1 MTRIVMAPDSF
12 KGTVTAPDAAA
23 ALAAGWRAVRP
34 RDEIVLSPMADG
46 GEGTLEAVAAAVRGA
61 VRVPVIVPGPEGA
74 PVEAVWLR
82 LPATADAPAGI
93 GVVELA
99 QTSGIELLHGELRP
113 WTASTLGFGR
123 AVVAALAAGVS
134 QLVLAIGSSASTDG
148 GAGLLRAL
156 GARFTDAAGDPIPEG
171 AEGLQRLAAVDLARL
186 APLPSGG
193 VRVLTDVENPLLG
206 ARGAARVF
214 GPQKGLDA
222 AGVARADAALA
233 RLASFAPG
241 VDAAAPGAG
250 AAGGTGWALLVWGAD
265 LVAGAPEIAAVTG
278 LAEAAASADLV
289 ITGEGAYDR
298 QSAAGKVP
306 ALVAALAPGRTALV
320 AGRISSDA
328 DLSAF
333 TATVSLAEIAGSAA
347 AAMIEP
353 VVSIRAAGARLAD
366 TLEPHPRGAP

>member
-61 VRVPVIVPGPEGA
+61 VRVPVTVPGPGGA
-74 PVEAVWLR
+74 TVDAVWLR

-99 QTSGIELLHGELRP
+99 QTSGIELLHEELRP

-123 AVVAALAAGVS
+123 AVAAALAAGVS
-134 QLVLAIGSSASTDG
+134 RLVLAIGSSASTDG
-148 GAGLLRAL
+148 GVGLLRAL
-156 GARFTDAAGDPIPEG
+156 GARFTDAAGAPIPEG
-171 AEGLQRLAAVDLARL
+171 AEGLQLLAAVDLARL

-222 AGVARADAALA
+222 AGVARADAGLA
-233 RLASFAPG
+233 RLASFAPR
-241 VDAAAPGAG
+241 VDAAAPGTG
-250 AAGGTGWALLVWGAD
+250 AAGGTGWALLAWGAD
-265 LVAGAPEIAAVTG
+265 LVPGAPEIAAVTG
-278 LAEAAASADLV
+278 LAEAAASAALV

-320 AGRISSDA
+320 AGRISPDA
-328 DLSAF
+328 DLTAF
-333 TATVSLAEIAGSAA
+333 AATVSLTELAGSAA
-347 AAMIEP
+347 AAMVDP

-366 TLEPHPRGAP
+366 TLEPHPRGVT